1 MSFRNLKLGAKQ
13 LLGFGVILVLMASA
27 NIFSSNRMKAVK
39 TEIDEVAQSRLP
51 RALVIAELKRSTLDL
66 RINQLQYALAADAF
80 SKQAQADLMG
90 DLLDRINKNIEAYD
104 SLKTEALNRQAYS
117 AAEARAYSAFGEKW
131 LNYQDSTFALL
142 RLLRAN
148 KMSEALAL
156 LNGEARQVFEDFSA
170 DLGALV
176 EITQKDSQA
185 GAERAEGVYLS
196 TRGVNTTLLAVT
208 IIVSVLFA
216 AGLTR
221 FIVVP
226 VRLLASAADT
236 VARGNLTVQLGVN
249 SEDEIGQLARSFNQM
264 TASLR
269 EARARMEQQAA
280 ELQANNTELQRTMH
294 RLQQT
299 QTQLVQSEK
308 MASLGQ
314 LTAGIAHEINN
325 PINFMASNVG
335 PLKRDLVDLFAVL
348 SQYENVVRDHKL
360 QTVFAEVETLK
371 RQLDYGFLVEEI
383 DKLLEG
389 IEEGARRTTEIVRG
403 LRNFSRLD
411 EEGQKLANVNQ
422 GLDATLLMLKHQL
435 KNRIEVI
442 RDYQSF
448 PDLLCYPGK
457 LNQAFLNILSNASQ
471 AIKGEGKIFIKTS
484 YDGEIVTVSI
494 KDTGVGMSAEV
505 KQRIFEPFFT
515 TKDVGE
521 GTGLGLSITYGIIE
535 DHDGNIEVYS
545 APGQGT
551 EFVIT
556 LPARR

>member
-1 MSFRNLKLGAKQ
+1 MSFRDLKLGAKQ
-13 LLGFGVILVLMASA
+13 LLGFGVILVLMATA
-27 NIFSSNRMKAVK
+27 NIVSLNRMKAVK

-51 RALVIAELKRSTLDL
+51 RALAIAELKRSTLDL
-66 RINQLQYALAADAF
+66 RINQLQYAIALDAA
-80 SKQAQADLMG
+80 SKQTQADLMG
-90 DLLDRINKNIEAYD
+90 ELLDRINKNIEAYD
-104 SLKTEALNRQAYS
+104 SLKTEALHRAAYS
-117 AAEARAYSAFGEKW
+117 AAEARAYAAFGEKW
-131 LNYQDSTFALL
+131 LNYQDATFALL

-148 KMSEALAL
+148 QMAQALAL

-170 DLGALV
+170 DLVALV
-176 EITQKDSQA
+176 EITQQDSRA
-185 GAERAEGVYLS
+185 GAERAERVYLS
-196 TRGVNTTLLAVT
+196 TRGVNTTLLVVT
-208 IIVSVLFA
+208 TIVSVLFA
-216 AGLTR
+216 AGLAR
-221 FIVVP
+221 VIVVP
-226 VRLLASAADT
+226 VRLLAAAADT

-249 SEDEIGQLARSFNQM
+249 RKDEIGKLSHSFNQM
-264 TASLR
+264 TSALR

-299 QTQLVQSEK
+299 QSQLVQSEK

-325 PINFMASNVG
+325 PINFIASNVG

-348 SQYENVVRDHKL
+348 SQYENVVQQRQL
-360 QTVFAEVETLK
+360 QATFMEVEQLK
-371 RQLDYGFLVEEI
+371 RQLDYEFLVEEL

-389 IEEGARRTTEIVRG
+389 IEEGARRTTAIVRG

-411 EEGQKLANVNQ
+411 EEGQKLANINQ
-422 GLDATLLMLKHQL
+422 GLDATLLMLQHQL
-435 KNRIEVI
+435 KNRVAVI
-442 RDYQSF
+442 RDYQEF

-457 LNQAFLNILSNASQ
+457 LNQAFLNLLSNASQ
-471 AIKGEGKIFIKTS
+471 AIKGEGKIFIKTT

-494 KDTGVGMSAEV
+494 KDTGAGMSEEV

>member
-1 MSFRNLKLGAKQ
+1 MSFRDLKLGAKQ
-13 LLGFGVILVLMASA
+13 LLGFGVILVLMAAA
-27 NIFSSNRMKAVK
+27 NIFSLNRMKAVK
-39 TEIDEVAQSRLP
+39 AEIDEVAQSRLP
-51 RALVIAELKRSTLDL
+51 RALAIAELKRSTLDL
-66 RINQLQYALAADAF
+66 RINQLQYALAADVF
-80 SKQAQADLMG
+80 RKQAQADTLIK
-90 DLLDRINKNIEAYD
+90 LLDHINHSIDDYDILKNVAEMRR
-104 SLKTEALNRQAYS
+104 TYS
-117 AAEARAYSAFGEKW
+117 AEEAALYTEFDENW
-131 LNYQDSTFALL
+131 ENYQSLSITLLGLL
-142 RLLRAN
+142 RENA
-148 KMSEALAL
+148 MAEALAL
-156 LNGEARQVFEDFSA
+156 LNGEARQVFDDFSA
-170 DLGALV
+170 ALGRLV
-176 EITQKDSQA
+176 EITQRDSQA
-185 GAERAEGVYLS
+185 GARRAETTYLA

-208 IIVSVLFA
+208 ILVSVLFA
-216 AGLTR
+216 AALAR

-236 VARGNLTVQLGVN
+236 VARGNLSVQLGVN
-249 SEDEIGQLARSFNQM
+249 SNDEIGNLARSFNQM
-264 TASLR
+264 TSALR

-280 ELQANNTELQRTMH
+280 ELQANNTELQRTMQ

-299 QTQLVQSEK
+299 QSQLVQSEK

-348 SQYENVVRDHKL
+348 AQYEHLVHEHKL
-360 QTVFAEVETLK
+360 QTTFAGVEKLK
-371 RQLDYGFLVEEI
+371 QQVDYAFLVEEI

-403 LRNFSRLD
+403 LRNFSRLN
-411 EEGQKLANVNQ
+411 EEGQKLASINQ

-435 KNRIEVI
+435 KNRVEVI
-442 RDYQSF
+442 RDYQTF
-448 PDLLCYPGK
+448 PDVFCYPGK

-471 AIKGEGKIFIKTS
+471 AIKGEGKIFITTS
-484 YDGEIVTVSI
+484 FDGEIVTISI
-494 KDTGVGMSAEV
+494 KDTGEGMSADV

-545 APGQGT
+545 EPGKGT

-556 LPARR
+556 LPVRR

>member
-1 MSFRNLKLGAKQ
+1 MSFRDLRLGAKQ
-13 LLGFGVILVLMASA
+13 LLGFGLILVLMAAA
-27 NIFSSNRMKAVK
+27 NIFSLNRMKAVK

-51 RALVIAELKRSTLDL
+51 RALAIAELKRSTLDL
-66 RINQLQYALAADAF
+66 RINQLQYAFAANAS
-80 SKQAQADLMG
+80 SKQAQADTLIK
-90 DLLDRINKNIEAYD
+90 LLDHINNRIDEYD
-104 SLKTEALNRQAYS
+104 SLKSIAELRQTYSAEEAALYAAFDENWEYYQSLSITLLGLLREQAMTEA
-117 AAEARAYSAFGEKW
+117 F
-131 LNYQDSTFALL
+131 D
-142 RLLRAN
+142 
-148 KMSEALAL
+148 L
-156 LNGEARQVFEDFSA
+156 LNGEAREVFEVFSA
-170 DLGALV
+170 ELGRLV
-176 EITQKDSQA
+176 ELTQRDSQA
-185 GAERAEGVYLS
+185 GARRAETAYLS
-196 TRGVNTTLLAVT
+196 TRGVNMSLLVVT
-208 IIVSVLFA
+208 IIVSILFA
-216 AGLTR
+216 AGLAR

-249 SEDEIGQLARSFNQM
+249 SKDEIGDLARSFNQM
-264 TASLR
+264 TLALR
-269 EARARMEQQAA
+269 EARTRMEQQAA
-280 ELQANNTELQRTMH
+280 ALQANNTELQRTMQ

-299 QTQLVQSEK
+299 QSQLVQSEK

-348 SQYENVVRDHKL
+348 AQYEQLVHEHKL
-360 QTVFAEVETLK
+360 QTTFAGVDKLK
-371 RQLDYGFLVEEI
+371 QQLDYAFLVEEI

-403 LRNFSRLD
+403 LRNFSRLN
-411 EEGQKLANVNQ
+411 EEGQKLASINQ
-422 GLDATLLMLKHQL
+422 GLDATLLMLKPQL
-435 KNRIEVI
+435 KNRVEVI
-442 RDYQSF
+442 RDYQNF
-448 PDLLCYPGK
+448 PDVFCYPGK

-484 YDGEIVTVSI
+484 FDGEIVTISI
-494 KDTGVGMSAEV
+494 KDTGEGMSAEV

-545 APGQGT
+545 EPGKGT

>member
-1 MSFRNLKLGAKQ
+1 MNFRDLKLGAKQ
-13 LLGFGVILVLMASA
+13 LLGFGVILTLMAAASF
-27 NIFSSNRMKAVK
+27 FSLNRMKAVK
-39 TEIDEVAQSRLP
+39 TEIDAVAQSRLP
-51 RALVIAELKRSTLDL
+51 RALAIAELKRSTLDL
-66 RINQLQYALAADAF
+66 RINQLQYALAKDALG
-80 SKQAQADLMG
+80 KQTQSDTLIKLIDHINDLF
-90 DLLDRINKNIEAYD
+90 DEYDR
-104 SLKTEALNRQAYS
+104 LKTVAEDRQTYS
-117 AAEARAYSAFGEKW
+117 AEEAALYANFDDKW
-131 LNYQDSTFALL
+131 ESYQDLSLTLVGLL
-142 RLLRAN
+142 RNNA
-148 KMSEALAL
+148 MAEALAL
-156 LNGEARQVFEDFSA
+156 LNGDARAVFEDFSA

-176 EITQKDSQA
+176 EITQRDSRA
-185 GAERAEGVYLS
+185 GAARAESAYVAA
-196 TRGVNTTLLAVT
+196 RGLTTTLLGVT
-208 IIVSVLFA
+208 IIISILFA
-216 AGLTR
+216 AGLAR

-236 VARGNLTVQLGVN
+236 VARGNLSVQLGVK
-249 SEDEIGQLARSFNQM
+249 SKDEIGDLARSFNQM
-264 TASLR
+264 TTALR

-280 ELQANNTELQRTMH
+280 ELQANNTELQRTML

-299 QTQLVQSEK
+299 QSQLVQSEK

-335 PLKRDLVDLFAVL
+335 PLKRDLVDLFAIL
-348 SQYENVVRDHKL
+348 AQYEHLVHEHKL
-360 QTVFAEVETLK
+360 QNTFAQVETLK
-371 RQLDYGFLVEEI
+371 QQLDYAFLVEEI

-403 LRNFSRLD
+403 LRNFSRLN
-411 EEGQKLANVNQ
+411 EEGQKLANINQ

-435 KNRIEVI
+435 KNRVEVV
-442 RDYQSF
+442 RNYQEF
-448 PDLLCYPGK
+448 PDVFCYPGK

-484 YDGEIVTVSI
+484 FDGEIVTIAI
-494 KDTGVGMSAEV
+494 KDTGEGMSAEV

>member
-1 MSFRNLKLGAKQ
+1 MSFRDLRLGAKQ
-13 LLGFGVILVLMASA
+13 LLGFGLILVLMAAA
-27 NIFSSNRMKAVK
+27 NIFSLNRMKAVK

-51 RALVIAELKRSTLDL
+51 RALAIAELKRSTLDL
-66 RINQLQYALAADAF
+66 RINQLQYAFAANAS
-80 SKQAQADLMG
+80 SKQAQADTLIK
-90 DLLDRINKNIEAYD
+90 LLDHINNRIDEYD
-104 SLKTEALNRQAYS
+104 SLKSIAELRQTYSAEEAALYAAFDENWEYYQSLSITLLGLLREQAMTEA
-117 AAEARAYSAFGEKW
+117 F
-131 LNYQDSTFALL
+131 D
-142 RLLRAN
+142 
-148 KMSEALAL
+148 L
-156 LNGEARQVFEDFSA
+156 LNGEAREVFEVFSA
-170 DLGALV
+170 ELGRLV
-176 EITQKDSQA
+176 ELTQRDSQA
-185 GAERAEGVYLS
+185 GARRAETAYLS
-196 TRGVNTTLLAVT
+196 TRGVNMSLLVVT
-208 IIVSVLFA
+208 IIVSILFA
-216 AGLTR
+216 AGLAR

-249 SEDEIGQLARSFNQM
+249 SKDEIGDLARSFNQM
-264 TASLR
+264 TLALR

-280 ELQANNTELQRTMH
+280 ALQANNTELQRTMQ

-299 QTQLVQSEK
+299 QSQLVQSEK

-348 SQYENVVRDHKL
+348 AQYEQLVHEHKL
-360 QTVFAEVETLK
+360 QTTFAGVDKLK
-371 RQLDYGFLVEEI
+371 QQLDYAFLVEEI

-403 LRNFSRLD
+403 LRNFSRLN
-411 EEGQKLANVNQ
+411 EEGQKLASINQ
-422 GLDATLLMLKHQL
+422 GLDATLLMLKPQL
-435 KNRIEVI
+435 KNRVEVI
-442 RDYQSF
+442 RDYQNF
-448 PDLLCYPGK
+448 PDVFCYPGK

-484 YDGEIVTVSI
+484 FDGEIVTISI
-494 KDTGVGMSAEV
+494 KDTGEGMSAEV

-545 APGQGT
+545 EPGKGT